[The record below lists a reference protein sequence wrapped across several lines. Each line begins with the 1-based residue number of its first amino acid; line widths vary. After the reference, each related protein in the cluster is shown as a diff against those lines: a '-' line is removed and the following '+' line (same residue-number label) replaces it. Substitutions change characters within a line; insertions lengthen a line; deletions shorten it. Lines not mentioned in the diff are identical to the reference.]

1 MNENN
6 TPLPLP
12 LPFDANLVLSRV
24 DGDWDLLRE
33 VIQIF
38 FEDTPRLIEELRAAI
53 AQRDAKALE
62 HSAHTLKGSI
72 GNFGARTVL
81 ETAFALEQMGRR
93 GDFAQAGETCA
104 RLEQQLA
111 QLTPLLVALAKQDAA

>member
-6 TPLPLP
+6 TP

-33 VIQIF
+33 VIQLF
-38 FEDTPRLIEELRAAI
+38 FEDTPRLLDGMRVAI
-53 AQRDAKALE
+53 ARGDAKALE

-72 GNFGARTVL
+72 GNFGARTVF
-81 ETAFALEQMGRR
+81 ETAFALEQMGRH
-93 GDFAQAGETCA
+93 GDFAKADETFVS
-104 RLEQQLA
+104 LEQQLA
-111 QLTPLLVALAKQDAA
+111 QLTPLLVALAKQNAA

>member
-6 TPLPLP
+6 TPVP

-38 FEDTPRLIEELRAAI
+38 FEDTPRSLNELRAAI
-53 AQRDAKALE
+53 AQRDARAIE

-72 GNFGARTVL
+72 GNFGARTVF

-93 GDFAQAGETCA
+93 SEFAQARETFA
-104 RLEQQLA
+104 LLEQQLA
-111 QLTPLLVALAKQDAA
+111 QLTPLLAALAKQNAA